1 MRINRIICLLAAF
14 ILAAPL
20 WAQSSGEKIEVDYNN
35 PKKYIVGGVKVEGNN
50 YFAPQQIIQ
59 ITGLQEGME
68 VTVPSEEL
76 SAIVKRLWLQRYF
89 EDVAVVVDSLTPTRD
104 TAYFKIQIIER
115 PRVSRWTFAGVKS
128 GEQKELQ
135 ERLNLR
141 RGGEYSDYVAKTSVG
156 IIERYYKEK
165 GFYNVKVDVNTKQD
179 TVVRSAIRV
188 QFAVD
193 RGDKVKIKKITFG
206 GAENVKEFKLV
217 RSMKKTK
224 DARLMNFFSSKK
236 F

>member
-1 MRINRIICLLAAF
+1 MI
-14 ILAAPL
+14 
-20 WAQSSGEKIEVDYNN
+20 DYNN
-35 PKKYIVGGVKVEGNN
+35 PKKYIVGGIEVEGNN

-68 VTVPSEEL
+68 VTVPSEEM

-89 EDVAVVVDSLTPTRD
+89 EDVAVVVDSLVPTRD
-104 TAYFKIQIIER
+104 TAYFKIQIVER

-135 ERLNLR
+135 DRLNLR
-141 RGGEYSDYVAKTSVG
+141 RGGEFSDYVAKTSVG

-193 RGDKVKIKKITFG
+193 RGDKVKIKKIT
-206 GAENVKEFKLV
+206 L
-217 RSMKKTK
+217 
-224 DARLMNFFSSKK
+224 
-236 F
+236 